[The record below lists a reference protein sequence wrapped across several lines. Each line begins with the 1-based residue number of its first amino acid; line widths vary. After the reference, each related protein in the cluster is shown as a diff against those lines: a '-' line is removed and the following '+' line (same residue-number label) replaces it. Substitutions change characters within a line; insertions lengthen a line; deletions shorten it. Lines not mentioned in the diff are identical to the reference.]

1 MNTPSQ
7 QKARANAAIDGRGK
21 NAAYS
26 AGART
31 AQEFKNSKGYNVS
44 EAEGM
49 RNAWQRQEDVQT
61 YTRTR
66 NGQMSVNGR
75 NTKDAKTWTFTPKN
89 DDGSAVLNQ
98 KGEARQSGR
107 SKLANRRQRDY
118 DVRSGMNNISPRV
131 IQAWLDNGMAR
142 MVDGN
147 MVGAGG
153 NVIRQKA
160 NGNYTMGLATG

>member
-1 MNTPSQ
+1 
-7 QKARANAAIDGRGK
+7 
-21 NAAYS
+21 
-26 AGART
+26 
-31 AQEFKNSKGYNVS
+31 
-44 EAEGM
+44 
-49 RNAWQRQEDVQT
+49 
-61 YTRTR
+61 
-66 NGQMSVNGR
+66 MSVNGR